1 MMIERRSMSVMMQ
14 AVIWT
19 AVILLN
25 CNLMQIMIM
34 FSDDP

>member
-1 MMIERRSMSVMMQ
+1 MMIERSSMSVMVQ

-19 AVILLN
+19 AVKLN

-34 FSDDP
+34 FSNDP